1 MSTFYRDPDEDSGP
15 VTGSGSF
22 LADMGE
28 DAPDL
33 LRLKYLMANEIAVAV
48 CDRGVTQIEVARM
61 TGLAQ
66 PDVSRIVNGR
76 VKDYSIE
83 RLLGVLTA
91 LGKNVHV
98 SWSDAQGPRG
108 VVGVGVRELLLNAPR
123 EAQPADDVVAEQE
136 GRPAYATSSP

>member
-1 MSTFYRDPDEDSGP
+1 MTKFHRDPDEDSGP

-48 CDRGVTQIEVARM
+48 SDRGVTQIEVARM

-83 RLLGVLTA
+83 RLLGVMTA

-98 SWSDAQGPRG
+98 AWSNAQGPRG
-108 VVGVGVRELLLNAPR
+108 VVGVGVPESFLNALR
-123 EAQPADDVVAEQE
+123 EAQPVEDAVAEHE
-136 GRPAYATSSP
+136 GGPSYAMSGP